1 MRPVSRVLIVLAAV
15 ILLIL
20 LSACGTKTA
29 PLAPDAPNVVQTVA
43 DIELPTHL
51 QHLSEQTRLSYQLAV
66 VYSEELSQVP
76 CYCGCGAEHRHVR
89 DCFVRELSNNGAIV
103 WDRHGSGCGICQGIV
118 LDSVRLLNEGKTIA
132 DVQQYIDQHYS
143 QYAPP
148 TGGGS
153 G

>member
-66 VYSEELSQVP
+66 VYSEELTRFHATVDAAPSI
-76 CYCGCGAEHRHVR
+76 AM
-89 DCFVRELSNNGAIV
+89 
-103 WDRHGSGCGICQGIV
+103 SG
-118 LDSVRLLNEGKTIA
+118 IA
-132 DVQQYIDQHYS
+132 SCVS
-143 QYAPP
+143 
-148 TGGGS
+148 
-153 G
+153 